1 MSLSDTVF
9 GEAIQFDNFVEIKFG
24 NLGGIRGLKIGK
36 DWAILDNLSIVTRAK
51 SCFLRVQERPSTK
64 SMLTSY
70 LGRSSTNK
78 GV

>member
-36 DWAILDNLSIVTRAK
+36 DWAILDNLSIVTR
-51 SCFLRVQERPSTK
+51 ERHAS
-64 SMLTSY
+64 
-70 LGRSSTNK
+70 
-78 GV
+78 